1 MDAVTRVPQIAAVGL
16 ASWDW
21 LLTVKKYPAAGG
33 YAVVEDVSSQPGGT
47 TANSAVALAKLGATV
62 SFAGMVGD
70 DDHGLSMRGALREAG
85 VNIDWLET
93 RPGER
98 TDSTYIVVSEEP
110 RDRTI
115 FWPPGAHIVRGDPL
129 DIPSIFGHDLVL
141 SDVDDMPLRRFL
153 SDLPAHTLPATRLLG
168 TLTYQA
174 EPEHPDRLEV
184 MLRHDAIVGNERE
197 AMLLT
202 DTATLD
208 RAISVIQAGMTGA
221 NLRAAVI
228 SRGPEGATAFTARE
242 RWELP
247 ADRMVV
253 IDTTGA
259 GDAFTAGVAYG
270 MALRWTWPKTLR
282 LANAMGG
289 LATRALGAQASLPD
303 WSEISE
309 LTGEP
314 ASYWHE

>member
-1 MDAVTRVPQIAAVGL
+1 MTRAPRIAAVGL

-21 LLTVKKYPAAGG
+21 LLTVKQYPDAGDFA
-33 YAVVEDVSSQPGGT
+33 YVDEVSSQPGGT
-47 TANSAVALAKLGATV
+47 TTNSAVALAKLGARV

-70 DDHGLSMRGALREAG
+70 DEYGVRLRDGLAAAG
-85 VNIDWLET
+85 IDIRWLET
-93 RPGER
+93 RAGER
-98 TDSTYIVVSEEP
+98 TDSTYIIVSEEP

-115 FWPPGAHIVRGDPL
+115 FWPPGAHLVKGDRL
-129 DIPSIFGHDLVL
+129 DVPAIFAHDLVL
-141 SDVDDMPLRRFL
+141 LDVDDMPLRRFL

-168 TLTYQA
+168 TLVYSA
-174 EPEHPDRLEV
+174 ELEHADRLEV

-202 DTATLD
+202 ETATLEE
-208 RAISVIQAGMTGA
+208 AITMLQAGMVGA

-228 SRGPEGATAFTARE
+228 SRGASGAMAFTAWE
-242 RWELP
+242 RWEVP
-247 ADRMVV
+247 AERVV
-253 IDTTGA
+253 AVDTTGA

-270 MALRWTWPKTLR
+270 MALRWPWPKTLR

-303 WSEISE
+303 WSEIRD

-314 ASYWHE
+314 ESYWRE